1 MLRKLS
7 SMLFLGALALGVPA
21 LAQDAT
27 PEATT
32 NSAPTTWTCP
42 ADVVAKVQALPEDQ
56 RVFHWFTWT
65 TYEGPNTLSDFGKLC
80 GVTATEDF
88 YGSNEDMI
96 AKLRQGNPGY
106 DVIVPTGNY
115 IPIMVRSDLLEKIDL
130 TKIPNFAN
138 VSKDLQAPVYDPKNE
153 YSVPYQWGT
162 IAIGYNKQAVGHD
175 VTSWDDMWNFKG
187 NVAWTEDPRSM
198 FGIALNLLGKDPNTT
213 NVDDINAARDFLA
226 DHGSNVRTIAQD
238 DGQEK
243 LVGGEVDMVVEYSGD
258 ILQKMIEC
266 DDKPELNCKDKY
278 DYVVPKEG
286 SVRWVDN
293 LAIPKDAPHP
303 ELANAFLDYILDPQ
317 VAADISNTTE
327 YATPNQKAIDDK
339 LINPDD
345 LSNPIIYPTDEVS
358 KTLFTI
364 ADVGD
369 EATKSYN
376 DAWTELKT
384 LLGQ

>member
-1 MLRKLS
+1 MLRKL
-7 SMLFLGALALGVPA
+7 LFLLCLGALVMGAVSA

-27 PEATT
+27 P
-32 NSAPTTWTCP
+32 APTTWTCP
-42 ADVVAKVQALPEDQ
+42 ADVVKLIQGLPEDQ

-88 YGSNEDMI
+88 FGSNEDMI

-106 DVIVPTGNY
+106 DVIVPTGNF
-115 IPIMVRSDLLEKIDL
+115 IPQMAREGLLEKIDL

-138 VSKDLQAPVYDPKNE
+138 VSKALQAPAYDPTNE

-162 IAIGYNKQAVGHD
+162 IAIGYNKQAVGKE
-175 VTSWDDMWNFKG
+175 VTSWDDMWSFKG
-187 NVAWTEDPRSM
+187 NVGWLEDPRNM
-198 FGIALNLLGKDPNTT
+198 IGIALNILGKDPNTT
-213 NVDDINAARDFLA
+213 TADDISAARDYLI

-243 LVGGEVDMVVEYSGD
+243 LVSGEVDMVIEYSGD
-258 ILQKMIEC
+258 IFQKMTEC
-266 DDKPELNCKDKY
+266 IDKPELNCKDKY
-278 DYVVPKEG
+278 TFVIPKEG

-303 ELANAFLDYILDPQ
+303 ELAHAFLDYILDSH
-317 VAADISNTTE
+317 VGADISNTTA

-339 LINPDD
+339 LINADY
-345 LSNPIIYPTDEVS
+345 LNNPIIYPTDEVN
-358 KTLFTI
+358 KTLFVI
-364 ADVGD
+364 SDVGD
-369 EATKSYN
+369 EAAKSYN